1 MMILKKKRE
10 KITKETISN
19 NYIAILG
26 YNADSFLIPANNLTE
41 FEFAKALLKMREAYD
56 DNEYTSFIFHDIIE
70 NYDLTKK
77 EIRTI
82 IELKN
87 EPNTKFINKI
97 ERSIKAN
104 KNDSKE
110 AIARKLDKHCKK
122 ESTENPTK
130 QKEIRKEY
138 IINLLI
144 SNQIDEFCY
153 NMPRIV
159 VFLDNALAHRTD
171 FVKHVANF
179 LNIYLLYIPKYS
191 PDLAPVELVFRIL
204 KNDLKSN
211 RLTTKEQ
218 VDNKCINV
226 FEEKCK
232 GDKMYG
238 WFVERYLPIIS

>member
-1 MMILKKKRE
+1 
-10 KITKETISN
+10 
-19 NYIAILG
+19 
-26 YNADSFLIPANNLTE
+26 
-41 FEFAKALLKMREAYD
+41 MREAYD

-122 ESTENPTK
+122 ESTENPSK

-144 SNQIDEFCY
+144 SIKL
-153 NMPRIV
+153 M
-159 VFLDNALAHRTD
+159 
-171 FVKHVANF
+171 NF
-179 LNIYLLYIPKYS
+179 AIICPVLL
-191 PDLAPVELVFRIL
+191 F
-204 KNDLKSN
+204 
-211 RLTTKEQ
+211 
-218 VDNKCINV
+218 
-226 FEEKCK
+226 F
-232 GDKMYG
+232 
-238 WFVERYLPIIS
+238 

>member
-1 MMILKKKRE
+1 
-10 KITKETISN
+10 
-19 NYIAILG
+19 
-26 YNADSFLIPANNLTE
+26 
-41 FEFAKALLKMREAYD
+41 MREAYD
-56 DNEYTSFIFHDIIE
+56 DNEYTSFIFHDITE
-70 NYDLTKK
+70 DYDLNKK
-77 EIRTI
+77 EIRQI
-82 IELKN
+82 IESKN
-87 EPNTKFINKI
+87 KNNITFVNKI

-104 KNDSKE
+104 KNDSEE
-110 AIARKLDKHCKK
+110 ALARKLEKHCKR
-122 ESTENPTK
+122 ESTENPNK
-130 QKEIRKEY
+130 QKEIRKEH

-171 FVKHVANF
+171 FVKQVAKF

-218 VDNKCINV
+218 VDDKCLNV

-238 WFVERYLPIIS
+238 WFVERYLPVIC